1 MKELILTKNDII
13 IEDIQKGNSIDAIDE
28 LFSFWDE
35 KVMPNLSK
43 YYINKKVLQSIDEIE
58 KKMKIIDEY
67 RKKGKK
73 DEKRNQMV
81 NLHNEGKT
89 KTTYK
94 RQVTGSANSN
104 LLFHDLDV
112 SESFK
117 NILKETN
124 EEENN
129 REIKTESLESAS
141 FIYKKEELDKNII
154 SVTKNKKAI
163 IGYIDFDLLLQ
174 RIAMETPIYHDEELN
189 DFLLEGICLQYP
201 NFIKFDNLIAKII
214 SCFHFNYSRYLKNEK
229 ENNEEE
235 GERTDNFSINYENV
249 KKRKRIYIGSKETIE
264 RKNTSIEIFQDSEN
278 RIPYGIVNLIIIYI
292 DIYRKFPLSKLD
304 IRLDWSSKILDLL
317 KYALDIYEVKNI
329 YATQII
335 KATSYY
341 KEIIEST
348 IKIPKPKEKI
358 PFEKICPIKIKN
370 ESFFEI
376 FNYNS
381 KDIAVEITRV
391 TYDIFSKIRPNE
403 FFKGLFTKKDKEKTS
418 PNICKAVERFNSIS
432 YWVIEEVLS
441 YDYSTDRA
449 KVIDKFI
456 HIAHELSL
464 LNNFNDCMSIV
475 SALGQMILT
484 RLTKTWK
491 KISSKDMTLFR
502 KIKKILNFQNNY
514 KNIRDEVA
522 KCIKEGKPFL
532 PFLGYYTK
540 RICFIEEAGP
550 YKNKTGLINVNKI
563 SQVQQVLSEFYE
575 KDKVQYTFDIKDDIK
590 NKLVILQFL
599 DPSTEEEL
607 EKEGNLIEPNFILF
621 KKTKNKRITYT
632 ERRFEENYKKKNVI

>member
-1 MKELILTKNDII
+1 
-13 IEDIQKGNSIDAIDE
+13 
-28 LFSFWDE
+28 
-35 KVMPNLSK
+35 
-43 YYINKKVLQSIDEIE
+43 
-58 KKMKIIDEY
+58 
-67 RKKGKK
+67 
-73 DEKRNQMV
+73 MV
-81 NLHNEGKT
+81 NMHNEGKT

-94 RQVTGSANSN
+94 RQVTTSANSN

-117 NILKETN
+117 NILKQTN
-124 EEENN
+124 EEDSNSG
-129 REIKTESLESAS
+129 IKIDSLESAS
-141 FIYKKEELDKNII
+141 FIYKHEELDKNII
-154 SVTKNKKAI
+154 SVIKNKKAI

-174 RIAMETPIYHDEELN
+174 RIAMETPIYHDDEMN
-189 DFLLEGICLQYP
+189 DFVLEGICLQYP
-201 NFIKFDNLIAKII
+201 NFIKFDNFIAKII
-214 SCFHFNYSRYLKNEK
+214 SCFHFNYSRYLKKEK
-229 ENNEEE
+229 ENNDDEED
-235 GERTDNFSINYENV
+235 GERTDNFSFTYENV
-249 KKRKRIYIGSKETIE
+249 KKRKRIYIGSKETLE
-264 RKNTSIEIFQDSEN
+264 RKNTSIEIFQDGEN
-278 RIPYGIVNLIIIYI
+278 RIPYGIVTLIIIYI

-335 KATSYY
+335 KATSFY
-341 KEIIEST
+341 KEIIQST
-348 IKIPKPKEKI
+348 VQIPKPKEKL
-358 PFEKICPIKIKN
+358 PFEKICTITKN
-370 ESFFEI
+370 ESFFDI
-376 FNYNS
+376 FTYTS
-381 KDIAVEITRV
+381 KDIAVELTRV
-391 TYDIFSKIRPNE
+391 TYELFSKIRPNE
-403 FFKGLFTKKDKEKTS
+403 FFKGLYTKKDKEKTS
-418 PNICKAVERFNSIS
+418 PNICKAFERFNNIS

-441 YDYSTDRA
+441 YDYSSDRA

-522 KCIKEGKPFL
+522 KCLKEGKPFL

-540 RICFIEEAGP
+540 RICFLEETGP
-550 YKNKTGLINVNKI
+550 YKNKTGLINVDKI
-563 SQVQQVLSEFYE
+563 SQVQQALSEFYE
-575 KDKVQYTFDIKDDIK
+575 KDKVQYNFDIKDEIK
-590 NKLVILQFL
+590 NKLIILQFL
-599 DPSTEEEL
+599 DPNTEEEL
-607 EKEGNLIEPNFILF
+607 EKEGNLIEPNFILC
-621 KKTKNKRITYT
+621 KKSKNKRITYT

>member
-1 MKELILTKNDII
+1 
-13 IEDIQKGNSIDAIDE
+13 
-28 LFSFWDE
+28 
-35 KVMPNLSK
+35 MPNLSK
-43 YYINKKVLQSIDEIE
+43 YYINKKVLQSVDEID
-58 KKMKIIDEY
+58 KKMQIIDEF
-67 RKKGKK
+67 RKKDKK
-73 DEKRNQMV
+73 EEKRKQMV
-81 NLHNEGKT
+81 NMHNEGKT

-94 RQVTGSANSN
+94 RQVTTSANSN

-117 NILKETN
+117 NILKQTN
-124 EEENN
+124 EEDSNSG
-129 REIKTESLESAS
+129 IKIDSLESAS
-141 FIYKKEELDKNII
+141 FIYKHEELDKNII

-174 RIAMETPIYHDEELN
+174 RIAMETPIYHDDEMNE
-189 DFLLEGICLQYP
+189 FVLEGICLQYP
-201 NFIKFDNLIAKII
+201 NFIKFDNFIAKII
-214 SCFHFNYSRYLKNEK
+214 SCFHFNYSRYLKKEK
-229 ENNEEE
+229 ENNDDEED
-235 GERTDNFSINYENV
+235 GERTDNFSFTYENV
-249 KKRKRIYIGSKETIE
+249 KKRKRIYIGSKETLE
-264 RKNTSIEIFQDSEN
+264 RKNTSIEIFHDGES
-278 RIPYGIVNLIIIYI
+278 RIPYGIVTLIIIYI

-335 KATSYY
+335 KATSFY
-341 KEIIEST
+341 KEIIQST
-348 IKIPKPKEKI
+348 VQIPKPKEKL
-358 PFEKICPIKIKN
+358 PFEKICTITKN
-370 ESFFEI
+370 ESFFDI
-376 FNYNS
+376 FTYTS
-381 KDIAVEITRV
+381 KDIAVELTRV
-391 TYDIFSKIRPNE
+391 TYELFSKIRPNE
-403 FFKGLFTKKDKEKTS
+403 FFKGLYTKKDKEKTS
-418 PNICKAVERFNSIS
+418 PNICKAFERFNNIS

-441 YDYSTDRA
+441 YDYSSDRA

-491 KISSKDMTLFR
+491 KISSKDMALFR

-522 KCIKEGKPFL
+522 KCLKEGQPFL

-540 RICFIEEAGP
+540 RICFLEETGP
-550 YKNKTGLINVNKI
+550 YKNKTGLINVDKI
-563 SQVQQVLSEFYE
+563 SQVQQALSEFYE
-575 KDKVQYTFDIKDDIK
+575 KDKVQYNFDIKDEIK
-590 NKLVILQFL
+590 NKLIILQFL
-599 DPSTEEEL
+599 DPNTEEEL
-607 EKEGNLIEPNFILF
+607 EKEGNLIEPNFILC
-621 KKTKNKRITYT
+621 KKSKNKRITYT

>member
-1 MKELILTKNDII
+1 
-13 IEDIQKGNSIDAIDE
+13 
-28 LFSFWDE
+28 
-35 KVMPNLSK
+35 MPNLSK
-43 YYINKKVLQSIDEIE
+43 YYINKKVLQSVDEID
-58 KKMKIIDEY
+58 KKIQIIDEF
-67 RKKGKK
+67 RKKDKK
-73 DEKRNQMV
+73 EEKRKQMV
-81 NLHNEGKT
+81 NMHNEGKT

-94 RQVTGSANSN
+94 RQVTTSANSN

-117 NILKETN
+117 NILKQTN
-124 EEENN
+124 EEDSNSG
-129 REIKTESLESAS
+129 IKIDSLESAS
-141 FIYKKEELDKNII
+141 FIYKHEELDKNII
-154 SVTKNKKAI
+154 SVIKNKKAI

-174 RIAMETPIYHDEELN
+174 RIAMETPIYHDDEMN
-189 DFLLEGICLQYP
+189 DFVLEGICLQYP
-201 NFIKFDNLIAKII
+201 NFIKFDNFIAKII
-214 SCFHFNYSRYLKNEK
+214 SCFHFNYSRYLKKEK
-229 ENNEEE
+229 ENNDDEED
-235 GERTDNFSINYENV
+235 GERTDNFSFTYENV
-249 KKRKRIYIGSKETIE
+249 KKRKRIYIGSKETLE
-264 RKNTSIEIFQDSEN
+264 RKNTSIEIFQDGEN
-278 RIPYGIVNLIIIYI
+278 RIPYGIVTLIIIYI

-335 KATSYY
+335 KATSFY
-341 KEIIEST
+341 KEIIQST
-348 IKIPKPKEKI
+348 VQIPKPKEKL
-358 PFEKICPIKIKN
+358 PFEKICTITKN
-370 ESFFEI
+370 ESFFDI
-376 FNYNS
+376 FTYTS
-381 KDIAVEITRV
+381 KDIAVELTRV
-391 TYDIFSKIRPNE
+391 TYELFSKIRPNE
-403 FFKGLFTKKDKEKTS
+403 FFKGLYTKKDKEKTS
-418 PNICKAVERFNSIS
+418 PNICKAFERFNNIS

-441 YDYSTDRA
+441 YDYSSDRA

-522 KCIKEGKPFL
+522 KCLKEGKPFL

-540 RICFIEEAGP
+540 RICFLEETGP
-550 YKNKTGLINVNKI
+550 YKNKTGLINVDKI
-563 SQVQQVLSEFYE
+563 SQVQQALSEFYE
-575 KDKVQYTFDIKDDIK
+575 KDKVQYNFDIKDEIK
-590 NKLVILQFL
+590 NKLIILQFL
-599 DPSTEEEL
+599 DPNTEEEL
-607 EKEGNLIEPNFILF
+607 EKEGNLIEPNFILC
-621 KKTKNKRITYT
+621 KKSKNKRITYT

>member
-1 MKELILTKNDII
+1 
-13 IEDIQKGNSIDAIDE
+13 
-28 LFSFWDE
+28 
-35 KVMPNLSK
+35 MPNLSK
-43 YYINKKVLQSIDEIE
+43 YYINKKVLQSVDEID
-58 KKMKIIDEY
+58 KKMQIIDEF
-67 RKKGKK
+67 RKKDKK
-73 DEKRNQMV
+73 EEKRKQMV
-81 NLHNEGKT
+81 NMHNEGKT

-94 RQVTGSANSN
+94 RQVTTSANSN

-117 NILKETN
+117 NILKQTN
-124 EEENN
+124 EEDSNSG
-129 REIKTESLESAS
+129 IKIDSLESAS
-141 FIYKKEELDKNII
+141 FIYKHEELDKNII
-154 SVTKNKKAI
+154 SVIKNKKAI

-174 RIAMETPIYHDEELN
+174 RIAMETPIYHDDEMN
-189 DFLLEGICLQYP
+189 DFVLEGICLQYP
-201 NFIKFDNLIAKII
+201 NFIKFDNFIAKII
-214 SCFHFNYSRYLKNEK
+214 SCFHFNYSRYLKKEK
-229 ENNEEE
+229 ENNDDEED
-235 GERTDNFSINYENV
+235 GERTDNFSFTYENV
-249 KKRKRIYIGSKETIE
+249 KKRKRIYIGSKETLE
-264 RKNTSIEIFQDSEN
+264 RKNTSIEIFQDGEN
-278 RIPYGIVNLIIIYI
+278 RIPYGIVTLIIIYI

-335 KATSYY
+335 KATSFY
-341 KEIIEST
+341 KEIIQST
-348 IKIPKPKEKI
+348 VQIPKPKEKL
-358 PFEKICPIKIKN
+358 PFEKICTITKN
-370 ESFFEI
+370 ESFFDI
-376 FNYNS
+376 FTYTS
-381 KDIAVEITRV
+381 KDIAVELTRV
-391 TYDIFSKIRPNE
+391 TYELFSKIRPNE
-403 FFKGLFTKKDKEKTS
+403 FFKGLYTKKDKEKTS
-418 PNICKAVERFNSIS
+418 PNICKAFERFNNIS

-441 YDYSTDRA
+441 YDYSSDRA

-522 KCIKEGKPFL
+522 KCLKEGKPFL

-540 RICFIEEAGP
+540 RICFLEETGP
-550 YKNKTGLINVNKI
+550 YKNKTGLINVDKI
-563 SQVQQVLSEFYE
+563 SQVQQALSEFYE
-575 KDKVQYTFDIKDDIK
+575 KDKVQYNFDIKDEIK
-590 NKLVILQFL
+590 NKLIILQFL
-599 DPSTEEEL
+599 DPNTEEEL
-607 EKEGNLIEPNFILF
+607 EKEGNLIEPNFILC
-621 KKTKNKRITYT
+621 KKSKNKRITYT

>member
-1 MKELILTKNDII
+1 
-13 IEDIQKGNSIDAIDE
+13 
-28 LFSFWDE
+28 
-35 KVMPNLSK
+35 MPNLSK
-43 YYINKKVLQSIDEIE
+43 YYINKKVLQSVDEID
-58 KKMKIIDEY
+58 KKMQIIDEF
-67 RKKGKK
+67 RKKDKK
-73 DEKRNQMV
+73 EEKRKQMV
-81 NLHNEGKT
+81 NMHNEGKT

-94 RQVTGSANSN
+94 RQVTTSANSN

-117 NILKETN
+117 NILKQTN
-124 EEENN
+124 EEESNSG
-129 REIKTESLESAS
+129 IKIDSLESAS
-141 FIYKKEELDKNII
+141 FIYKHEELDKNII

-174 RIAMETPIYHDEELN
+174 RIAMETPIYHDDEMN
-189 DFLLEGICLQYP
+189 DFVLEGICLQYP
-201 NFIKFDNLIAKII
+201 NFIKFDNFIAKII
-214 SCFHFNYSRYLKNEK
+214 SCFHFNYSRYLKKEK
-229 ENNEEE
+229 ENNDDEED
-235 GERTDNFSINYENV
+235 GERTDNFSFTYENV
-249 KKRKRIYIGSKETIE
+249 KKRKRIYIGSKETLE
-264 RKNTSIEIFQDSEN
+264 RKNTSIEIFQDGEN
-278 RIPYGIVNLIIIYI
+278 RIPYGIVTLIIIYI

-335 KATSYY
+335 KATSFY
-341 KEIIEST
+341 KEIIQST
-348 IKIPKPKEKI
+348 VQIPKPKEKL
-358 PFEKICPIKIKN
+358 PFEKICTINKN
-370 ESFFEI
+370 ESFFDI
-376 FNYNS
+376 FTYTS
-381 KDIAVEITRV
+381 KDIAVELTRV
-391 TYDIFSKIRPNE
+391 TYELFSKIRPNE
-403 FFKGLFTKKDKEKTS
+403 FFKGLYTKKDKEKTS
-418 PNICKAVERFNSIS
+418 PNICKAFERFNNIS

-441 YDYSTDRA
+441 YDYSSDRA

-522 KCIKEGKPFL
+522 KCLKEGKAFL

-540 RICFIEEAGP
+540 RICFLEETGP
-550 YKNKTGLINVNKI
+550 YKNKTGLINVDKI
-563 SQVQQVLSEFYE
+563 SQVQQALSEFYE
-575 KDKVQYTFDIKDDIK
+575 KDKVQYNFDIKDEIK
-590 NKLVILQFL
+590 NKLIILQFL
-599 DPSTEEEL
+599 DPNTEEEL
-607 EKEGNLIEPNFILF
+607 EKEGNLIEPNFILC
-621 KKTKNKRITYT
+621 KKSKNKRITYT

>member
-1 MKELILTKNDII
+1 
-13 IEDIQKGNSIDAIDE
+13 
-28 LFSFWDE
+28 
-35 KVMPNLSK
+35 MPNLSK
-43 YYINKKVLQSIDEIE
+43 YYINKKVLQSVDEID
-58 KKMKIIDEY
+58 KKMQIIDEF
-67 RKKGKK
+67 RKKDKK
-73 DEKRNQMV
+73 EEKRKQMV
-81 NLHNEGKT
+81 NMHNEGKT

-94 RQVTGSANSN
+94 RQVTTSANSN

-117 NILKETN
+117 NILKQTN
-124 EEENN
+124 EEESNSG
-129 REIKTESLESAS
+129 IKIDSLESAS
-141 FIYKKEELDKNII
+141 FIYKHEELDKNII
-154 SVTKNKKAI
+154 SVIKNKKAI

-174 RIAMETPIYHDEELN
+174 RIAMETPIYHDDEMN
-189 DFLLEGICLQYP
+189 DFVLEGICLQYP
-201 NFIKFDNLIAKII
+201 NFIKFDNFIAKII
-214 SCFHFNYSRYLKNEK
+214 SCFHFNYSRYLKKEK
-229 ENNEEE
+229 ENNDDEED
-235 GERTDNFSINYENV
+235 GERTDNFSFTYENV
-249 KKRKRIYIGSKETIE
+249 KKRKRIYIGSKETLE
-264 RKNTSIEIFQDSEN
+264 RKNTSIEIFQDGEN
-278 RIPYGIVNLIIIYI
+278 RIPYGIVTLIIIYI

-335 KATSYY
+335 KATSFY
-341 KEIIEST
+341 KEIIQST
-348 IKIPKPKEKI
+348 VQIPKPKEKL
-358 PFEKICPIKIKN
+358 PFEKICTITKN
-370 ESFFEI
+370 ESFFDI
-376 FNYNS
+376 FTYTS
-381 KDIAVEITRV
+381 KDIAVELTRV
-391 TYDIFSKIRPNE
+391 TYELFSKIRPNE
-403 FFKGLFTKKDKEKTS
+403 FFKGLYTKKDKEKTS
-418 PNICKAVERFNSIS
+418 PNICKAFERFNNIS

-441 YDYSTDRA
+441 YDYSSDRA

-522 KCIKEGKPFL
+522 KCLKEGKPFL

-540 RICFIEEAGP
+540 RICFLEETGP
-550 YKNKTGLINVNKI
+550 YKNKTGLINVDKI
-563 SQVQQVLSEFYE
+563 SQVQQALSEFYE
-575 KDKVQYTFDIKDDIK
+575 KDKVQYNFDIKDEIK
-590 NKLVILQFL
+590 NKLIILQFL
-599 DPSTEEEL
+599 DPNTEEEL
-607 EKEGNLIEPNFILF
+607 EKEGNLIEPNFILC
-621 KKTKNKRITYT
+621 KKSKNKRITYT